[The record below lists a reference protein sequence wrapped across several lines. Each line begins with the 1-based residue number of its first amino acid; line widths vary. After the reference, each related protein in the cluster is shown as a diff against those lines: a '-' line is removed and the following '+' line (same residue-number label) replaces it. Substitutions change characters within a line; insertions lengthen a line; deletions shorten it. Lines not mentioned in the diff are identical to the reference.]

1 MVGGGQNETTATD
14 GVGNNQPQD
23 SGAVR
28 IPSQDEETL
37 GLDPTTSQLQ
47 VPCRESE
54 SRSVDGRMQIPSQNG
69 GTGLGL
75 EPATSQLQTP
85 RQGEATQTSSL
96 SDVSGAHNTVI
107 HAGPGSNIYLGHP
120 ASVERTG
127 YDIENITDDPS
138 QPPVEYSTE
147 TEQTLTTF
155 DTELDLRQTE
165 KPAIAGPEPDPNTD
179 PWVRWTPEGNNLHI
193 RLPKEFCSPSIQ
205 SSVSPRCQ
213 GNEDTPCSRC
223 PEKEAQIKTLR
234 DRDWHLDREI
244 ASLKEKLQKATS
256 YSDKM
261 VEERNSYISKYN
273 QLHDSQIEIY
283 TELARVKEERDRYI
297 TESHRM
303 KEEIEKFE
311 SVRSKGK
318 DVSAFKSFEA
328 RRKISELEEQLK
340 MSKDDTKFWREK
352 SEGQSRDLVKAKAHH
367 EKIVK
372 GLQKEVNDLQG
383 KVERYQQQ
391 VQHLEEQLEK
401 NSDSKLM
408 REKVQVRYMRTYIQS
423 LTRKHTQTHTQPY
436 MHSHTQSCTYT
447 HTRTWHKHAHTCS
460 HIPRH
465 THTHT
470 QTDRFVHVY
479 TTPRTQH
486 TRTCELDLQR
496 SRDDLFRAEAEI
508 KRKETDLNGKGR
520 ALSRL
525 ERKLQLTEHEKTA
538 ADNKIN
544 CATVKTARACLG
556 PDLPCVDAVAVYHPL
571 HCCPTW
577 TCPNGEK

>member
-1 MVGGGQNETTATD
+1 MIGGGQNETDTTD
-14 GVGNNQPQD
+14 GVGNNQQAQD

-47 VPCRESE
+47 APCHESE
-54 SRSVDGRMQIPSQNG
+54 SRSVDGRMQIPRNG
-69 GTGLGL
+69 STGLGL
-75 EPATSQLQTP
+75 EPATSQLHTP
-85 RQGEATQTSSL
+85 HQGEATQTSSL

-127 YDIENITDDPS
+127 YGTENITDDPS
-138 QPPVEYSTE
+138 QPPVEYSME

-256 YSDKM
+256 HSDKM

-318 DVSAFKSFEA
+318 DVSVSKSFEA
-328 RRKISELEEQLK
+328 RRKISELEENLK
-340 MSKDDTKFWREK
+340 RSKDDTKFWREK
-352 SEGQSRDLVKAKAHH
+352 SEGQSRDLVKVKAHH

-372 GLQKEVNDLQG
+372 GLQKEVNDLQV
-383 KVERYQQQ
+383 KVEKYQQQ

-408 REKVQVRYMRTYIQS
+408 REKVQ
-423 LTRKHTQTHTQPY
+423 
-436 MHSHTQSCTYT
+436 
-447 HTRTWHKHAHTCS
+447 
-460 HIPRH
+460 
-465 THTHT
+465 
-470 QTDRFVHVY
+470 
-479 TTPRTQH
+479 
-486 TRTCELDLQR
+486 CELDLQR
-496 SRDDLFRAEAEI
+496 TRDDLFRAEAEI

-538 ADNKIN
+538 ADNKVRSLEERVDRQEKKLQYLESRQREPTRRAG
-544 CATVKTARACLG
+544 ATPGTATPGQNAKFTPGQTGLSPRQSLNSISEDDEMTSPPVLNRRKSCPDNKTLRRTHRRETL
-556 PDLPCVDAVAVYHPL
+556 
-571 HCCPTW
+571 
-577 TCPNGEK
+577 